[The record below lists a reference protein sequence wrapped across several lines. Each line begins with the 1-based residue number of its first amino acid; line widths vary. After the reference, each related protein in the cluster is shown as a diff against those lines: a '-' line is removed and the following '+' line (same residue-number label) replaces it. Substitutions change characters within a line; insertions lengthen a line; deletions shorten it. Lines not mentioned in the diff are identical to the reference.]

1 MSTAM
6 TECCSDTS
14 DRAREIVQEH
24 PEESIIAAFVTGAVV
39 GVAVGIALTARIDGA
54 SRSRRGVT
62 DQLSHEMSRLGGQ
75 MSHLAEKLIP
85 DTVSKAF
92 SR

>member
-1 MSTAM
+1 MSNTM
-6 TECCSDTS
+6 TEYCQGTT
-14 DRAREIVQEH
+14 DRAREVVQEH

-39 GVAVGIALTARIDGA
+39 GVAVGIALTARMDSS
-54 SRSRRGVT
+54 SRMPRNMT
-62 DQLSHEMSRLGGQ
+62 DQLSREMSKLGGQ

-85 DTVSKAF
+85 DSLAKAF